1 MQRKKLA
8 STAIIFLVALMCV
21 LAAGYAVKDDINL
34 SELFA
39 DTTTTAET
47 TTTEPTTT
55 EPPAPTVTSTV
66 TIRSA
71 GDVLI
76 HIPIYQNAKQSDGT
90 YDFSHIFTYSEDI
103 ISSCDYFVA
112 NLETTLG
119 GTDGRNYSGF
129 PRFNSPD
136 SIIDALKGAGV
147 DCLLTANNHSYDTN
161 GAGVLRTIEKI
172 EEADLDYT
180 GSRKTAEDIQYL
192 VKNIG
197 GISFG
202 FACYTYETPTTEGR
216 KALNG
221 LVVDTATAPLIN
233 SFNPAKPDSFYEELS
248 TNIKKMKKKGAD
260 IIAVYI
266 HWGEEY
272 QLTQNAKQQ
281 EIAQKLC
288 DMGVDVIIGGHPHVV
303 QPMDLLTSTDGK
315 HKTVCVYSLGNF
327 VSNQRRSLMG
337 LKTGHTEDG
346 LIFEMTFSKYSDGTV
361 VFDSVD
367 AIPTWVHLYSQGG
380 KKIHA
385 ITPLEGN
392 LDKNAEQLGLTKTS
406 DGLAQAKA
414 SMERTNALVSEGEKK
429 CNRYLKSIATPIE
442 EYEAERATADT
453 VGTSAEMA
461 S

>member
-1 MQRKKLA
+1 MVCLV
-8 STAIIFLVALMCV
+8 SLICVTAAYFATSKDVNLKDIF
-21 LAAGYAVKDDINL
+21 I
-34 SELFA
+34 
-39 DTTTTAET
+39 ET

-55 EPPAPTVTSTV
+55 EPTTTTAAPPSVTSTV

-76 HIPIYQNAKQSDGT
+76 HIPVYQNARKSDGT

-103 ISSCDYFVA
+103 ISDCDYFVA

-119 GTDGRNYSGF
+119 GTNGRSYSGF

-136 SIIDALKGAGV
+136 SIVDALKGAGV

-161 GAGVLRTIEKI
+161 GPGVKRTLDKI
-172 EEADLDYT
+172 EEAGLDYT
-180 GSRKTAEDIQYL
+180 GSRQTTENLQYL
-192 VKNIG
+192 VKKVD
-197 GISFG
+197 GIKFG

-221 LVVDTATAPLIN
+221 LLVDTATAPLIN

-248 TNIKKMKKKGAD
+248 ANMKQMKKKGAEF
-260 IIAVYI
+260 IVVYI

-272 QLTQNAKQQ
+272 QLSQNIKQQ

-288 DMGVDVIIGGHPHVV
+288 DLGVDVIIGGHPHVV

-315 HKTVCVYSLGNF
+315 HKTVCIYSVGNF
-327 VSNQRRSLMG
+327 LSNQRRNLMG

-346 LIFEMTFSKYSDGTV
+346 VIFEMNFSKYSDGTV
-361 VFDSVD
+361 MLDSVD
-367 AIPTWVHLYSQGG
+367 AIPTWVHLYSEGG
-380 KKIHA
+380 KKVHSIV
-385 ITPLEGN
+385 PLEGN
-392 LDKNAEQLGLTKTS
+392 LDKKAEKLGLTKTG

-414 SMERTNALVSEGEKK
+414 SKARTEALVGEGEKK
-429 CNRYLKSIATPIE
+429 CNDYLDKLKTPIE
-442 EYEAERATADT
+442 VYNEKNN
-453 VGTSAEMA
+453 
-461 S
+461 